1 MAEQGKAA
9 REESFQLAALRASGR
24 HGYRRFTVQD
34 ILDLTGLSRPRFY
47 RSFGNKEECYVGAY
61 QAGIEALAEELL
73 GAGATA
79 PDWITGFRG
88 SLRQLACFI
97 QRDPEFSRGL
107 LAEVYVARGAAW
119 AKRQEVFERLS
130 RAVDTARRETTSPA
144 RQSPPPITADFIL
157 HAAES
162 AVLEGF
168 FRDEIDGFEAAIPS
182 LTRFAAM
189 AYFGE
194 PAR

>member
-1 MAEQGKAA
+1 MAQQDKAG

-24 HGYRRFTVQD
+24 RGYRRLTVQD

-47 RSFGNKEECYVGAY
+47 RSFGNKEECYARAY
-61 QAGIEALAEELL
+61 SAGIEALAEELL
-73 GAGATA
+73 GAGATG
-79 PDWITGFRG
+79 PDWISGFRS

-97 QRDPEFSRGL
+97 RRDPELSRGL

-119 AKRQEVFERLS
+119 TKRQEVFERLS
-130 RAVDTARRETTSPA
+130 RAVDIARRETAASS
-144 RQSPPPITADFIL
+144 QSPPPITADFIL

-168 FRDEIDGFEAAIPS
+168 LRDELHGFEAAIPS
-182 LTRFAAM
+182 LTHLAAM